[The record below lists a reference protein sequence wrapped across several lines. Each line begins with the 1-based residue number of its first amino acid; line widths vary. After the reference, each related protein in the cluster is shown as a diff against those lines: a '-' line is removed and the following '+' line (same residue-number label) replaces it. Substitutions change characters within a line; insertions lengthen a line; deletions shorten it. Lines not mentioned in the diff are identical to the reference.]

1 MGPVFD
7 PDAERKKRVF
17 RKMDTKD
24 KTVRLSELYQ
34 EVILDHNRNPRN
46 FSKMENATSVAHGV
60 NPLCGD
66 HYDVYLLKNSR
77 GGVEKVSFE
86 GDGCAISKASA
97 SMMTVAVESKSAAE
111 AQVLKDHF
119 IHLLTDAVPDATH
132 REGAGRLK
140 FFEGVKNFPIR
151 VKCATLAW
159 RALEEALK
167 DKTQQQEKVT
177 TEE

>member
-1 MGPVFD
+1 MSEKNGT
-7 PDAERKKRVF
+7 ARTNE
-17 RKMDTKD
+17 
-24 KTVRLSELYQ
+24 VRLSDLYQ
-34 EVILDHNRNPRN
+34 EVILDHNRHPRN
-46 FSKMENATSVAHGV
+46 FEKIDNATSVAHGV

-66 HYDVYLLKNSR
+66 HYDIYLLKNADGSLK
-77 GGVEKVSFE
+77 KVAFQ

-97 SMMTVAVESKSAAE
+97 SLMTQAVEGKSAGE
-111 AQVLKDHF
+111 AGALKDHF
-119 IHLLTDAVPDATH
+119 IHLLTDATVSDEH
-132 REGAGRLK
+132 RAGAGRLK

-167 DKTQQQEKVT
+167 TDGQAQPKVT